1 MLSTSDFRKN
11 LKIKFKGDLYVI
23 VDFQHAKTAQRRA
36 VVRTRLKNLRT
47 GQVLEESFAAGDTVE
62 KPDFSE
68 RMMQY
73 LYSADDEYHFMDSR
87 TYEQVALKREQVGDY
102 RWYLQE
108 NLEYKVLFF
117 ESQPVNI
124 DMPSSV
130 VLKVV
135 EAEPAV
141 KGDSVSN
148 IMKNVKLETGLS
160 VKVPL
165 FIKEGDKV
173 KVDTRSG
180 EYLERA

>member
-36 VVRTRLKNLRT
+36 VVRTKLKNLRT
-47 GQVLEESFAAGDTVE
+47 GQVLEESFAAGDAVE

-87 TYEQVALKREQVGDY
+87 TYEQVALKQEQVGDY

-108 NLEYKVLFF
+108 NLEYKILFF
-117 ESQPVNI
+117 EGQPVNI
-124 DMPSSV
+124 DMPASV
-130 VLKVV
+130 VLKVI

-160 VKVPL
+160 IKVPL
-165 FIKEGDKV
+165 FIKEGDRIKI
-173 KVDTRSG
+173 DTRSG

>member
-1 MLSTSDFRKN
+1 MLQTSDFRKN

-23 VDFQHAKTAQRRA
+23 LDFQHAKTAQRRA
-36 VVRTRLKNLRT
+36 VVRTKLRNLRT
-47 GQVLEESFAAGDTVE
+47 GQVLEESFAAGDVVE

-87 TYEQVALKREQVGDY
+87 TYEQVALKQEQLGDY

-108 NLEYKVLFF
+108 NLEYKILFF
-117 ESQPVNI
+117 EGQPLNI

-148 IMKNVKLETGLS
+148 IMKNVKLETGLTL
-160 VKVPL
+160 KVPL
-165 FIKEGDKV
+165 FIKEGDRIKI
-173 KVDTRSG
+173 DTRSG

>member
-87 TYEQVALKREQVGDY
+87 TYEQVTLKQKQVGDY

-117 ESQPVNI
+117 EGQPVNI

-165 FIKEGDKV
+165 FINEGDKV